1 MIKKTVTYEDI
12 EGNKRTED
20 FYFNLTKAELSEMAS
35 SEEGGFENYLKR
47 IVETQDANKMINII
61 KDIIAKSYGVRT
73 DDGKFFRKSKELSEA
88 FLGSDAY
95 SEVFMD
101 IASNPEKA
109 NEFMLGI
116 LPTSIREEVTKNLQ
130 SNQQTN
136 A

>member
-47 IVETQDANKMINII
+47 IIETKDANKMIAII

-101 IASNPEKA
+101 IAANPDKA

-116 LPTSIREEVTKNLQ
+116 LPTSIREEVAKNLQ
-130 SNQQTN
+130 NSQEVN